1 MRDKRRNY
9 IVVGTFVLVV
19 VVALVV
25 SIALLTGRTGATD
38 TYTTRFDDVGGLK
51 FGTQVLYQGFQVGQ
65 VESIEPAEGD
75 KRFRVVLAVKQGW
88 PIDREA
94 VVRIDASG
102 LISAVVLDIHGGGS
116 PELLPPG
123 SEIAS
128 REHAD
133 VFAVLS
139 EVAGELTDLLDEAVR
154 PVLETVGR
162 EVPTLLTAVSEL
174 AQKMNEAGDRVNA
187 LLAPVNVERVGS
199 VLRNT
204 EAVSG
209 DLAALTADL
218 GETRQ
223 RLDRVMDTL
232 EGLVAESRGDVSQAV
247 RDLQYSLESVARR
260 IDAVTDNLDATSR
273 NMNEFSRQIRGNPA
287 LLLRGGA
294 PPDDADGGG
303 MPE

>member
-1 MRDKRRNY
+1 VRDKRRNY
-9 IVVGTFVLVV
+9 VVVGGFVLA
-19 VVALVV
+19 VVAGLVV

-38 TYTTRFDDVGGLK
+38 TYSARFDDVGGVK

-65 VESIEPAEGD
+65 VESIEPVEGD
-75 KRFRVVLAVKQGW
+75 RRFRLALSVKQGW
-88 PIDREA
+88 PIDRDA
-94 VVRIDASG
+94 RVRIDASG

-128 REHAD
+128 REQAD
-133 VFAVLS
+133 VFAVLTG
-139 EVAGELTDLLDEAVR
+139 VAEELTDLMDEAVR
-154 PVLETVGR
+154 PVLDTVGK
-162 EVPTLLTAVSEL
+162 EVPALLTSVAEL

-187 LLAPVNVERVGS
+187 LLAPGNVERVGN
-199 VLRNT
+199 VLRNA
-204 EAVSG
+204 ESVSG

-232 EGLVAESRGDVSQAV
+232 EGLVAENQGDVSQAV

-260 IDAVTDNLDATSR
+260 IDAVTYNLDATSR

-303 MPE
+303 NLE